1 MGDQSLAVE
10 IRNATG
16 KGVARK
22 LRAVGVIP
30 AVLYGHGKES
40 ISLTVNAK
48 TLDTLLKTSQ
58 AGLNTLIDLEG
69 EASVSGKVVLI
80 KELQRHS
87 VAGTLSHADFFEIDQ
102 SEKLHVQVPI
112 KLEGTPAGVKVGGI
126 LEHMMREIDLECLP
140 TAIPDS
146 IEIDVSNM
154 EQGDSLHVSDLVLPE
169 GVETAVDPAL
179 PVAHV
184 AIPKTVEEEEA
195 SLAQEGEEA
204 APDKDADA
212 AEASEDAEES
222 KEEKKED

>member
-10 IRNATG
+10 IRNETG

-22 LRAVGVIP
+22 LRAAGRIP
-30 AVLYGHGKES
+30 AVLYGHGKAS
-40 ISLTVNAK
+40 ISLSVQAK
-48 TLDTLLKTSQ
+48 ELDDLLKTSH

-69 EASVSGKVVLI
+69 DGSIAGKVVLI

-87 VAGTLSHADFFEIDQ
+87 VAGTLSHADFFVIDR

-112 KLEGTPAGVKVGGI
+112 KLEGIPAGVKLGGV

-146 IEIDVSNM
+146 IDIDVSGM
-154 EQGDSLHVSDLVLPE
+154 EEGDTLHVSDLTLPD
-169 GVETAVDPAL
+169 GVETDVDEAL

-184 AIPKTVEEEEA
+184 AMKKIIEEETEEGAEGAEA
-195 SLAQEGEEA
+195 AEGAEGAEGEDGGKEA
-204 APDKDADA
+204 A
-212 AEASEDAEES
+212 AEDGES
-222 KEEKKED
+222 KDD